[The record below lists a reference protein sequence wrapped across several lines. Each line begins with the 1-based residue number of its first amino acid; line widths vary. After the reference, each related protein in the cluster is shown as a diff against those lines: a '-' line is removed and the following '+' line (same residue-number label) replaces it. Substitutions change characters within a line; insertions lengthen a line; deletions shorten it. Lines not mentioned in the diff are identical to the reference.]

1 MIEDGKQEVR
11 ISTSAYI
18 LLREKF
24 ESPQNKNR
32 SSINDKNKLNYY
44 RKTKNEIQIKNINKA
59 INELMYDENKEKE
72 EKEGKEENFN
82 SNTIN
87 KFSFTNNLLNNNL
100 SSFSYDTN
108 LKKFSSKNDLTE
120 NMNMNISRDFMFINN
135 KKINQ
140 PLSFDKNVI
149 NSNNTTFLIYHKDK
163 HKKYPEP
170 KDIDNIQNY
179 YYINNNISNF
189 LK

>member
-1 MIEDGKQEVR
+1 M
-11 ISTSAYI
+11 
-18 LLREKF
+18 
-24 ESPQNKNR
+24 
-32 SSINDKNKLNYY
+32 
-44 RKTKNEIQIKNINKA
+44 KNINKA
-59 INELMYDENKEKE
+59 INELIYDENKEKD
-72 EKEGKEENFN
+72 ENFN

-108 LKKFSSKNDLTE
+108 LKKLSSKNNVIE
-120 NMNMNISRDFMFINN
+120 NMNITKDFMFINN

-170 KDIDNIQNY
+170 KDIDNIENY